1 MVASD
6 FTAGEWLRKR
16 FPVRYG
22 SRVASPDRLSLQRV
36 ATPEIGDSMTARPDE
51 LGPSATA
58 LLGDGAYPESQ
69 VSYEG
74 ATYWLERS
82 VDGVKRLVAVADDES
97 AFRGFT
103 GNAERVHGKVRFVAE
118 TTSENALA
126 LRSALPW
133 LKPSRFG
140 LHTSA
145 GFGDRLGLATPGHAR
160 ALKWVGAA
168 INPVFAQQSIREMGR
183 CHRTPRNVLD
193 DATWGAFQAGWT
205 EPVGGDADHLEQ
217 LEDVDDTVAA
227 GFVFYTLDPKA
238 EVDPQA
244 EHAGPE
250 AIQQKVA
257 ALDWAGLESDLST
270 FTKSYVGRR
279 IDLEHEVIELDE
291 QSVLRAMAKYGP
303 SLAHAMAMY
312 RRLMEKGI
320 DCEVEFAVDET
331 DYPTTPAEHV
341 VVVSELQRLGMDF
354 ISFAPR
360 FVGRFEKGVEYIG
373 DIDELQRDFEIH
385 AQIARALGPYKLS
398 LHSGSDKFST
408 YPVIAEATKGL
419 VHLKTAGTSWAEALR
434 VIAHND
440 PDLMREVL
448 ALALDS
454 FEVNR
459 KSYHLSCDP
468 TRIPTDPTDAEVAQ
482 LMDRVDSR
490 QVLHVGYGAILDEF
504 GTRLY
509 QVWNDN
515 EEEHYRIIADHFVK
529 HLTPFAPYVQ

>member
-1 MVASD
+1 
-6 FTAGEWLRKR
+6 
-16 FPVRYG
+16 
-22 SRVASPDRLSLQRV
+22 
-36 ATPEIGDSMTARPDE
+36 MTTRPDE
-51 LGPSATA
+51 LDPSAAT
-58 LLGDGAYPESQ
+58 LLNDGAYPESQ

-82 VDGVKRLVAVADDES
+82 ADGAKRLVVVADDES
-97 AFRGFT
+97 AFRGFAGT
-103 GNAERVHGKVRFVAE
+103 TERTNGQVRLVAD
-118 TTSENALA
+118 TTPENAQA

-133 LKPSRFG
+133 LTPSRFG
-140 LHTSA
+140 LHTSV
-145 GFGDRLGLATPGHAR
+145 GFGDRLGLATPGHVR
-160 ALKWVGAA
+160 ALKTVGGP

-205 EPVGGDADHLEQ
+205 TPVGGDADHLEQ
-217 LEDVDDTVAA
+217 LEDIDDTVAA

-238 EVDPQA
+238 EVDPEA
-244 EHAGPE
+244 EHAD
-250 AIQQKVA
+250 AAVIQQKVET
-257 ALDWAGLESDLST
+257 LDWPSLESDLAT
-270 FTKSYVGRR
+270 FRKSYVGHR
-279 IDLEHEVIELDE
+279 IDLEHEAIELDE
-291 QSVLRAMAKYGP
+291 EPVVRAMAKYGP

-312 RRLMEKGI
+312 RRLREKGI

-331 DYPTTPAEHV
+331 DYPTKPAEHV

-354 ISFAPR
+354 VSFAPR

-373 DIDELQRDFEIH
+373 DLDQLQRDFEIH
-385 AQIARALGPYKLS
+385 ADIARALGPYKLS
-398 LHSGSDKFST
+398 LHSGSDKYST
-408 YPVIAEATKGL
+408 YPLIAEATKGI

-454 FEVNR
+454 FEANR

-468 TRIPTDPTDAEVAQ
+468 TKIPTDPTDDQVAQ

-490 QVLHVGYGAILDEF
+490 QVLHVGYGAILEEF
-504 GTRLY
+504 GPRMY
-509 QVWNDN
+509 QVWNNN

-529 HLTPFAPYVQ
+529 HLTPFASYAR

>member
-1 MVASD
+1 
-6 FTAGEWLRKR
+6 
-16 FPVRYG
+16 
-22 SRVASPDRLSLQRV
+22 
-36 ATPEIGDSMTARPDE
+36 MTTGPDE
-51 LGPSATA
+51 LDSSAAT
-58 LLGDGAYPESQ
+58 LLNDGAYPESQ

-82 VDGVKRLVAVADDES
+82 ADGAKRLVAVADDES
-97 AFRGFT
+97 AFRGFAGT
-103 GNAERVHGKVRFVAE
+103 TKRTDGQVRLVAD
-118 TTSENALA
+118 TTPENAQG

-133 LKPSRFG
+133 LTPSRFG
-140 LHTSA
+140 LHTSV
-145 GFGDRLGLATPGHAR
+145 GFGDRLGLATPGHVR
-160 ALKWVGAA
+160 ALKTVGGP

-205 EPVGGDADHLEQ
+205 TPVGGDADHLEK
-217 LEDVDDTVAA
+217 LEDIDDTVAA

-238 EVDPQA
+238 EVDPEA
-244 EHAGPE
+244 EHAD
-250 AIQQKVA
+250 AAVIQQKVET
-257 ALDWAGLESDLST
+257 LDWPSLDSDLAT
-270 FTKSYVGRR
+270 FRKSYVGHR
-279 IDLEHEVIELDE
+279 IDLEHEAIELDE
-291 QSVLRAMAKYGP
+291 ESVVRAMAKYGP

-312 RRLMEKGI
+312 RRLREKGI

-331 DYPTTPAEHV
+331 DYPTKPAEHV

-354 ISFAPR
+354 VSFAPR

-373 DIDELQRDFEIH
+373 ELDELQRDFEIH
-385 AQIARALGPYKLS
+385 AEIARALGPYKLS
-398 LHSGSDKFST
+398 LHSGSDKYST
-408 YPVIAEATKGL
+408 YPLIAEATKGV

-448 ALALDS
+448 ALALNS
-454 FEVNR
+454 FEANR

-468 TRIPTDPTDAEVAQ
+468 TKIPTDPTDDQVAQ

-490 QVLHVGYGAILDEF
+490 QVLHVGYGAILEEF
-504 GTRLY
+504 GPRMY

-529 HLTPFAPYVQ
+529 HLTPFASYAR

>member
-1 MVASD
+1 
-6 FTAGEWLRKR
+6 
-16 FPVRYG
+16 
-22 SRVASPDRLSLQRV
+22 
-36 ATPEIGDSMTARPDE
+36 MTTRPNE
-51 LGPSATA
+51 LDPSAAT
-58 LLGDGAYPESQ
+58 LLNDGAYPESQ

-82 VDGVKRLVAVADDES
+82 ADGAKRLVVVADDES
-97 AFRGFT
+97 AFRGFAGT
-103 GNAERVHGKVRFVAE
+103 TERTNGQVRLVAD
-118 TTSENALA
+118 TTPENAQA

-133 LKPSRFG
+133 LTPSRFG
-140 LHTSA
+140 LHTSV
-145 GFGDRLGLATPGHAR
+145 GFGDRLGLATPGHVR
-160 ALKWVGAA
+160 ALKTVGGP

-205 EPVGGDADHLEQ
+205 TPVGGDADHLEQ
-217 LEDVDDTVAA
+217 LEDIDDTVAA

-238 EVDPQA
+238 EVDPEA
-244 EHAGPE
+244 EHAD
-250 AIQQKVA
+250 AAVIHQKVE
-257 ALDWAGLESDLST
+257 ALDWPSLDSDLAT
-270 FTKSYVGRR
+270 FRKSYVGHR
-279 IDLEHEVIELDE
+279 IDLEHEAIELDE
-291 QSVLRAMAKYGP
+291 ESVVRAMAKYGP

-312 RRLMEKGI
+312 RRLREKGI

-331 DYPTTPAEHV
+331 DYPTKPAEHV

-354 ISFAPR
+354 VSFAPR

-373 DIDELQRDFEIH
+373 DLDELQRDFEIH
-385 AQIARALGPYKLS
+385 ADIARALGPYKLS
-398 LHSGSDKFST
+398 LHSGSDKYST
-408 YPVIAEATKGL
+408 YPLIAEATKGI

-454 FEVNR
+454 FEANR

-468 TRIPTDPTDAEVAQ
+468 TKIPTDPTDDQVAQ

-490 QVLHVGYGAILDEF
+490 QVLHVGYGAILEEF
-504 GTRLY
+504 GPRMY
-509 QVWNDN
+509 QVWNNN
-515 EEEHYRIIADHFVK
+515 EEEHYRIIVDHFVK
-529 HLTPFAPYVQ
+529 HLTPFASYAR

>member
-1 MVASD
+1 
-6 FTAGEWLRKR
+6 
-16 FPVRYG
+16 
-22 SRVASPDRLSLQRV
+22 
-36 ATPEIGDSMTARPDE
+36 MTTRPDE
-51 LGPSATA
+51 LDPSAAT
-58 LLGDGAYPESQ
+58 LLNDGAYPESQ

-82 VDGVKRLVAVADDES
+82 ADGAKRLVAVADDES
-97 AFRGFT
+97 AFRGFAGST
-103 GNAERVHGKVRFVAE
+103 ERTNGQVRLVAD
-118 TTSENALA
+118 TTPENAQA

-133 LKPSRFG
+133 LTPSRFG
-140 LHTSA
+140 LHTSV
-145 GFGDRLGLATPGHAR
+145 GFGDRLGLATPGHVR
-160 ALKWVGAA
+160 ALKTVGGP

-205 EPVGGDADHLEQ
+205 TPVGGDADHLEQ
-217 LEDVDDTVAA
+217 LEDIDDTVAA

-238 EVDPQA
+238 EVDPEA
-244 EHAGPE
+244 EHAD
-250 AIQQKVA
+250 AAVIQQKVE
-257 ALDWAGLESDLST
+257 ALDWPSLDSDLAT
-270 FTKSYVGRR
+270 FRGSYVGHR
-279 IDLEHEVIELDE
+279 IDLEHEAIELDE
-291 QSVLRAMAKYGP
+291 ESVVRAMAKYGP

-312 RRLMEKGI
+312 RRLREKGI

-331 DYPTTPAEHV
+331 DYPTKPAEHV

-354 ISFAPR
+354 VSFAPR

-373 DIDELQRDFEIH
+373 DLDELQRDFEIH
-385 AQIARALGPYKLS
+385 AEISRALGPYKLS
-398 LHSGSDKFST
+398 LHSGSDKYST
-408 YPVIAEATKGL
+408 YPLIAEATKGV

-454 FEVNR
+454 FEANR

-468 TRIPTDPTDAEVAQ
+468 TKIPTDPTDDQVAQ

-490 QVLHVGYGAILDEF
+490 QVLHVGYGAILEEF
-504 GTRLY
+504 GPRMY

-529 HLTPFAPYVQ
+529 HLTPFASHAR

>member
-1 MVASD
+1 
-6 FTAGEWLRKR
+6 
-16 FPVRYG
+16 
-22 SRVASPDRLSLQRV
+22 
-36 ATPEIGDSMTARPDE
+36 MTARPDE
-51 LGPSATA
+51 LSPSAAA
-58 LLGDGAYPESQ
+58 LLGDRAYPESQ
-69 VSYEG
+69 VSYGG

-82 VDGVKRLVAVADDES
+82 EGGVKRLVALADDES
-97 AFRGFT
+97 AFRSFAGVVEPT
-103 GNAERVHGKVRFVAE
+103 DGKVRLVAK
-118 TTSENALA
+118 TSPENALA

-145 GFGDRLGLATPGHAR
+145 GFGDRLGLATPGHVR
-160 ALKWVGAA
+160 ALKAVGAA

-205 EPVGGDADHLEQ
+205 KPVGGDADHLEE
-217 LEDVDDTVAA
+217 LDDIDDTVAA

-238 EVDPQA
+238 EVDPGA
-244 EHAGPE
+244 EHADAA

-257 ALDWAGLESDLST
+257 ALDWSGLESDLAT
-270 FTKSYVGRR
+270 FSKRYVGQR
-279 IDLEHEVIELDE
+279 IDLEHEPIVLDDE
-291 QSVLRAMAKYGP
+291 SVLRAMAKYGP

-331 DYPTTPAEHV
+331 DYPTKPAEHI
-341 VVVSELQRLGMDF
+341 VVVSELQRLGMEF
-354 ISFAPR
+354 VSFAPR

-373 DIDELQRDFEIH
+373 DIDELKRDFEIH

-398 LHSGSDKFST
+398 LHSGSDKYST
-408 YPVIAEATKGL
+408 YPLIAEATKGL

-448 ALALDS
+448 VLALDS
-454 FEVNR
+454 FEANR

-468 TRIPTDPTDAEVAQ
+468 AKIPTDPTDDEVAR
-482 LMDRVDSR
+482 LMDVVDSR
-490 QVLHVGYGAILDEF
+490 QVLHVGYGAILKEF
-504 GTRLY
+504 GPRLY
-509 QVWNDN
+509 QVWNAN
-515 EEEHYRIIADHFVK
+515 EEEHYQIIADHFVK
-529 HLTPFAPYVQ
+529 HLAPFAPYTR

>member
-1 MVASD
+1 
-6 FTAGEWLRKR
+6 
-16 FPVRYG
+16 
-22 SRVASPDRLSLQRV
+22 
-36 ATPEIGDSMTARPDE
+36 MTTRPDE
-51 LGPSATA
+51 LDPSAAT
-58 LLGDGAYPESQ
+58 LLNDGAYPESQ

-82 VDGVKRLVAVADDES
+82 ADGAKRLVAVADDES
-97 AFRGFT
+97 AFRGFAGT
-103 GNAERVHGKVRFVAE
+103 TERTNGQVRLVAD
-118 TTSENALA
+118 TTPENAQA

-133 LKPSRFG
+133 LTPSRFG
-140 LHTSA
+140 LHTSV
-145 GFGDRLGLATPGHAR
+145 GFGDRLGLATPGHVR
-160 ALKWVGAA
+160 ALKTVGGP

-205 EPVGGDADHLEQ
+205 TPVGGDADHLEQ
-217 LEDVDDTVAA
+217 LEDIDDTVAA

-238 EVDPQA
+238 EVDPEA
-244 EHAGPE
+244 EHAD
-250 AIQQKVA
+250 AAVIQQKVET
-257 ALDWAGLESDLST
+257 LDWPSLDSDLAT
-270 FTKSYVGRR
+270 FRKSYVGHR
-279 IDLEHEVIELDE
+279 IDLEHEAIELDE
-291 QSVLRAMAKYGP
+291 ESVVRAMAKYGP

-312 RRLMEKGI
+312 RRLREKGI

-331 DYPTTPAEHV
+331 DYPTKPAEHV

-354 ISFAPR
+354 VSFAPR

-373 DIDELQRDFEIH
+373 DLDQLQRDFEIH
-385 AQIARALGPYKLS
+385 ADIARALGPYKLS
-398 LHSGSDKFST
+398 LHSGSDKYST
-408 YPVIAEATKGL
+408 YPLIAEATKGI

-454 FEVNR
+454 FEANR

-468 TRIPTDPTDAEVAQ
+468 TKIPTDPTDDQVAQ

-490 QVLHVGYGAILDEF
+490 QVLHVGYGAILEEF
-504 GTRLY
+504 GPRMY

-529 HLTPFAPYVQ
+529 HLTPFASYAR

>member
-1 MVASD
+1 
-6 FTAGEWLRKR
+6 
-16 FPVRYG
+16 
-22 SRVASPDRLSLQRV
+22 
-36 ATPEIGDSMTARPDE
+36 MTTRPDE
-51 LGPSATA
+51 LDPSAAT
-58 LLGDGAYPESQ
+58 LLNDGAYPESQ

-82 VDGVKRLVAVADDES
+82 ADGAKRLVAVADDES
-97 AFRGFT
+97 AFRGFAGT
-103 GNAERVHGKVRFVAE
+103 TERTNGQVRLAAD
-118 TTSENALA
+118 TTPENAQA

-133 LKPSRFG
+133 LTPSRFG
-140 LHTSA
+140 LHTSV
-145 GFGDRLGLATPGHAR
+145 GFGDRLGLATPGHVR
-160 ALKWVGAA
+160 ALKTVGGP

-205 EPVGGDADHLEQ
+205 TPVGGDADHLEQ
-217 LEDVDDTVAA
+217 LEDIDDTVAA

-238 EVDPQA
+238 EVDPEA
-244 EHAGPE
+244 EHAD
-250 AIQQKVA
+250 AALIQQKVE
-257 ALDWAGLESDLST
+257 ALDWPSLDSDLAT
-270 FTKSYVGRR
+270 FRKSYVGHR
-279 IDLEHEVIELDE
+279 IDLEHEAIELDE
-291 QSVLRAMAKYGP
+291 ESVVRAMAKYGP

-312 RRLMEKGI
+312 RRLREKGI

-331 DYPTTPAEHV
+331 DYPTKPAEHV
-341 VVVSELQRLGMDF
+341 VVVSELHRLGMDF
-354 ISFAPR
+354 VSFAPR

-373 DIDELQRDFEIH
+373 DLDELQRDFEIH
-385 AQIARALGPYKLS
+385 AEIARALGPYKLS
-398 LHSGSDKFST
+398 LHSGSDKYST
-408 YPVIAEATKGL
+408 YPLIAEATKGV

-454 FEVNR
+454 FEANR

-468 TRIPTDPTDAEVAQ
+468 TKIPTDPTDDQVAQ

-490 QVLHVGYGAILDEF
+490 QVLHVGYGAILEEF
-504 GTRLY
+504 GPRMY

-529 HLTPFAPYVQ
+529 HLTPFASYAR

>member
-1 MVASD
+1 
-6 FTAGEWLRKR
+6 
-16 FPVRYG
+16 
-22 SRVASPDRLSLQRV
+22 
-36 ATPEIGDSMTARPDE
+36 MTARPDE
-51 LGPSATA
+51 LDPSAAT
-58 LLGDGAYPESQ
+58 LLNDGAYPESQ
-69 VSYEG
+69 VSYRG

-82 VDGVKRLVAVADDES
+82 ADGAKRLVALADDES
-97 AFRGFT
+97 AFRGFAGST
-103 GNAERVHGKVRFVAE
+103 EGTNGQVRLVAKTTPDNAE
-118 TTSENALA
+118 A

-133 LKPSRFG
+133 LTPSRFG
-140 LHTSA
+140 LHTSV
-145 GFGDRLGLATPGHAR
+145 GFGDRLGLATPGHVR
-160 ALKWVGAA
+160 ALKTVGGP

-205 EPVGGDADHLEQ
+205 KPVGGDADHLEQ
-217 LEDVDDTVAA
+217 LEDIDDTVAA

-238 EVDPQA
+238 EVDPEA
-244 EHAGPE
+244 EHAD
-250 AIQQKVA
+250 AAVIQQKVE
-257 ALDWAGLESDLST
+257 ALDWASLDSDLAT
-270 FTKSYVGRR
+270 FTKSYVGHR
-279 IDLEHEVIELDE
+279 IDLEHEAIELDE
-291 QSVLRAMAKYGP
+291 ESVVRAMAKYGP

-312 RRLMEKGI
+312 RLLMEKGI

-331 DYPTTPAEHV
+331 DYPTKPAEHV

-373 DIDELQRDFEIH
+373 NLGELQRDFEIH
-385 AQIARALGPYKLS
+385 AELARALGPYKLS
-398 LHSGSDKFST
+398 LHSGSDKYST
-408 YPVIAEATKGL
+408 YPLIAEATQGV

-454 FEVNR
+454 FEANR

-468 TRIPTDPTDAEVAQ
+468 TKIPTDPTDDQVAQ

-490 QVLHVGYGAILDEF
+490 QVLHVGYGAILEEF
-504 GTRLY
+504 GPRLY

-515 EEEHYRIIADHFVK
+515 EEEHYRVLADHFIK
-529 HLTPFAPYVQ
+529 HLTPFAPYAR